1 MPKGNKMVRLTTKG
15 MERHLVENY
24 GEVRHN
30 LDAMRLACVE
40 TAKQF
45 NCKALD
51 MFYFM
56 IEQQPIPNLYT
67 HSYGFNTGLG
77 REIRQQFES
86 NYNLN

>member
-1 MPKGNKMVRLTTKG
+1 MVRLTTKKI
-15 MERHLVENY
+15 ERHLINNY

-30 LDAMRLACVE
+30 LDAMRLACVK

-56 IEQQPIPNLYT
+56 IEQEPIPGIYT
-67 HSYGFNTGLG
+67 HSYGFNTSIG
-77 REIRQQFES
+77 REIRNQFE
-86 NYNLN
+86 NYYYESLHFTGM